1 MSLPGESTS
10 PLPPGSQET
19 EQNVLTLLGARGEA
33 QPLLP
38 NVHKIA
44 VLRANAI
51 GDYIFALPAL
61 YALRRA
67 YPHAEITLLGKPWH
81 VDFLEGRPGPV
92 DRVIAVPPS
101 KGVNEPAIGED
112 PHILAQFFVQMQA
125 EKFDLALQIHGGG
138 RNSNPF
144 VLKLGA
150 QFTAGMKTPDAP
162 ALDRWMP
169 YFYWQHEVLRL
180 LEVAAL
186 VGAPPVILEPH
197 LTITQRDL
205 DESCQVVPQEA
216 VPLVILHPG
225 ASDPRRRW
233 SAEKFA
239 AVGDSLVRHGCRVA
253 VVGMPSERELIDRVL
268 AAMREPA
275 LDLCGKLSLQGLAGL
290 IHRARVVVANDS
302 GPRHMAWA
310 IGTPTVGI
318 YWCGNLINAGSA
330 FRTRHRPHLSW
341 RLECAVCGRNT
352 IHDRCQHEVSFVDE
366 VRVEEVLESALDL
379 LKL

>member
-1 MSLPGESTS
+1 MSLPGKYAS
-10 PLPPGSQET
+10 PLPPGSQDA
-19 EQNVLTLLGARGEA
+19 EQDVLTLLGARGEA

-38 NVHKIA
+38 HVRKLA

-67 YPHAEITLLGKPWH
+67 YPHAQITLLGKPWH

-101 KGVNEPAIGED
+101 KGVNEPADGED
-112 PHILAQFFVQMQA
+112 QKALAQFFAHMQA
-125 EKFDLALQIHGGG
+125 EKFDLALQMHGGG
-138 RNSNPF
+138 RYSNPF

-150 QFTAGMKTPDAP
+150 RYTAGMKTPDALP
-162 ALDRWMP
+162 LDRWMP
-169 YFYWQHEVLRL
+169 YFYWQHEVSRL
-180 LEVAAL
+180 LEVASL
-186 VGAPPVILEPH
+186 VGALPVILEPH
-197 LTITQRDL
+197 LDVTQRDL

-233 SAEKFA
+233 PTEKFA
-239 AVGDSLVRHGCRVA
+239 AVGDALVRHGCRVA
-253 VVGMPSERELIDRVL
+253 VVGVTAERELIDRVL

-290 IHRARVVVANDS
+290 IRRARVVVANDS
-302 GPRHMAWA
+302 GPRHLAWA

-318 YWCGNLINAGSA
+318 YWCGNLINAGAA

-341 RLECAVCGRNT
+341 RLDCTICGRNT
-352 IHDRCQHEVSFVDE
+352 IHDRCEHDASFMDE
-366 VRVEEVLESALDL
+366 VQVEEVLESALDL
-379 LKL
+379 LKQ